1 MPPPDTYSRISLME
15 VNCPEWVQVQEEG
28 LFLLLH
34 CQPGAK
40 LTRLVGEHGGRLKIA
55 LNAPAVDN
63 KANEVLL
70 AWLAQRL
77 GLPRRQLQILSGQ
90 TSRLKK
96 VMVQGLDVKTVI
108 SVLNQ

>member
-1 MPPPDTYSRISLME
+1 MPLME
-15 VNCPEWVQVQEEG
+15 VNCPQWVQPQENG
-28 LFLLLH
+28 VFLLLH

-63 KANEVLL
+63 KANEELV
-70 AWLAQRL
+70 AWLGDRL
-77 GLPRRQLQILSGQ
+77 GVPRRQLQIVAGQ
-90 TSRLKK
+90 TSRQKK
-96 VMVQGLDVKTVI
+96 VMVLGLDVKTVI